1 MFISKRVLIISGIAA
16 VILAG
21 CIGLGLAFAFSHMNQ
36 ASSQQATPTEIPTII
51 GSSTNNS
58 SGQRACIIGIVQ
70 SISGQSF
77 VVSANQGKRVV
88 TVTVNDQT
96 AYSKHGNQ
104 ASLSFTDLGVGNRV
118 RITASGSMQQ
128 ERDDHYGSKHHN
140 SGCCRRSYSY
150 YRYYSNTIMDCIET
164 NPLVTE
170 ALMLYHM

>member
-1 MFISKRVLIISGIAA
+1 MFISKRVLIISGITA

-36 ASSQQATPTEIPTII
+36 ASSQQTTPTEIPTFI

-70 SISGQSF
+70 SISSQSF

-104 ASLSFTDLGVGNRV
+104 ASLSFRGLGVGNKV
-118 RITASGSMQQ
+118 RITAQGQCNREETTVMAQSV
-128 ERDDHYGSKHHN
+128 
-140 SGCCRRSYSY
+140 
-150 YRYYSNTIMDCIET
+150 TILAVVGGLTPIT
-164 NPLVTE
+164 TTTPRP
-170 ALMLYHM
+170 